1 MSSNIQAKAVQV
13 YSSHVTSVFIMLL
26 LLLFIWLN
34 SSGKLKSILSISGS
48 PSLADT
54 DGYTGTAVLRNENTD
69 SSYGTW
75 DGKTGLSK
83 NEQTIRN
90 ALRAAGF
97 SPANVDVMTAIGKAE
112 SGLRSEA
119 TANTSK
125 EYSVGP
131 FQINLKAHPYV
142 PEAEARDP
150 VTAAKWAYK
159 ISGGSNFRPW
169 TTYTSGKYRKFL
181 K

>member
-1 MSSNIQAKAVQV
+1 MSNNIQAKATQI

-34 SSGKLKSILSISGS
+34 SSGKLKSILSISGG
-48 PSLADT
+48 PSLVGEIPGGAIVT
-54 DGYTGTAVLRNENTD
+54 DYGNAQSKPGTV
-69 SSYGTW
+69 SS
-75 DGKTGLSK
+75 

-90 ALRAAGF
+90 ALTAAGF
-97 SPANVDVMTAIGKAE
+97 TAGNVDVMTAIGKAE

-131 FQINLKAHPYV
+131 FQINLKAHPYI
-142 PEAEARDP
+142 PEAEARNP
-150 VTAAKWAYK
+150 VTAAQWAYK
-159 ISGGSNFRPW
+159 LSGGSNFQPW
-169 TTYTSGKYRKFL
+169 TTYTSGKYKQFL